1 MARDPNISGDISLLY
16 SFILPIFV
24 VLIILT
30 NLNTFISHALVI
42 ETLTQRAAII
52 GEFNV

>member
-1 MARDPNISGDISLLY
+1 MARDPNISGDVSLLY
-16 SFILPIFV
+16 SFIPPIST

-30 NLNTFISHALVI
+30 NLNIFISHALVV
-42 ETLTQRAAII
+42 ETLTQRAEII